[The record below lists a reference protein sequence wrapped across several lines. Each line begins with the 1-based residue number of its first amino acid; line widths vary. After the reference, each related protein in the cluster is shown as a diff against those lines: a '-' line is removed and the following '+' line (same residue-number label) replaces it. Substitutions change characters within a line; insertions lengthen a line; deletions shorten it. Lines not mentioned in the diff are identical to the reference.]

1 MAAAEGLPKLVSF
14 IAALLSRSRQSF
26 PCPREPP
33 SCASGHLVRAV
44 QATRRRSTII
54 EVAAKAN
61 VAFSTVSRVLN
72 GGYASAEVRARVEQA
87 ARELNYSPSPI
98 ARNLK
103 TGRQGCIGVVVESS
117 QCSWFTQVLGGIEE
131 ALADKTV
138 SALLGSL
145 NLRGSYDTTTIERWI
160 ADRRVDGL
168 IFARCT
174 RHEESLVAQAR
185 DAQLPMVF
193 IAPDENFSAGP
204 VFVARNREAARMLAE
219 HLIGLG
225 HQRFAFLGGPEKS
238 ADATERFNGLRE
250 GLAERG
256 LEMDPAHVK
265 FGDTFLER
273 GAGAYAEQWLAV
285 PRPAAPTAIMCG
297 NDMLAL
303 EFLRAVLQAG
313 VRVPEEVSV
322 VGFDG
327 VPEGGLYWPGLT
339 TAKQPSQGLGNA
351 ACRALMQ
358 MIDNPEAPEPP
369 IVDLPAEL
377 IVRESSGPAKVS
389 KPPR

>member
-1 MAAAEGLPKLVSF
+1 MSPGVPHAT
-14 IAALLSRSRQSF
+14 LL
-26 PCPREPP
+26 
-33 SCASGHLVRAV
+33 HVV
-44 QATRRRSTII
+44 QVARRRSTII

-87 ARELNYSPSPI
+87 ARELNYTPSSI

-131 ALADKTV
+131 ALAEKTV

-145 NLRGSYDTTTIERWI
+145 NLRGSYDATAIERWI

-174 RHEESLVAQAR
+174 RREEGLVMQAR
-185 DAQLPMVF
+185 EAQLPMVF
-193 IAPDENFSAGP
+193 IAPDENFESGP
-204 VFVARNREAARMLAE
+204 VFVARNREAARTLTE
-219 HLIGLG
+219 HLINLG
-225 HQRFAFLGGPEKS
+225 HRRFAFLGGPDKS
-238 ADATERFNGLRE
+238 ADAIERLGGLRDA
-250 GLAERG
+250 LAARE
-256 LEMDPAHVK
+256 LELEAENVR
-265 FGDTFLER
+265 FGETFPQQ
-273 GAGAYAEQWLAV
+273 GATAYGEQWQAK
-285 PRPAAPTAIMCG
+285 PRASAPTAVMCG
-297 NDMLAL
+297 NDTLAI
-303 EFLRAVLQAG
+303 EFLRAVLQHG

-327 VPEGGLYWPGLT
+327 VPEGALYWPGLT
-339 TAKQPSQGLGNA
+339 TAKQPSQALGHA

-358 MIDNPEAPEPP
+358 IIDTPEAASPVR
-369 IVDLPAEL
+369 VDLPAEL
-377 IVRESSGPAKVS
+377 IVRESSGPAK
-389 KPPR
+389 KR

>member
-1 MAAAEGLPKLVSF
+1 
-14 IAALLSRSRQSF
+14 
-26 PCPREPP
+26 
-33 SCASGHLVRAV
+33 V

-54 EVAAKAN
+54 EVAARAN

-72 GGYASAEVRARVEQA
+72 GGYASPEVRARVEQA
-87 ARELNYSPSPI
+87 ARELNYTPSPI

-145 NLRGSYDTTTIERWI
+145 NLRGSYDASTIERWI

-174 RHEESLVAQAR
+174 RHEESLVSQAR
-185 DAQLPMVF
+185 EAQIPMVF

-204 VFVARNREAARMLAE
+204 VFVARNRQAARTLTE
-219 HLIGLG
+219 HLMELG

-238 ADATERFNGLRE
+238 VDAIERLGGLRE
-250 GLAERG
+250 ALAERG
-256 LEMDPAHVK
+256 LEIEPAHVQ
-265 FGDTFLER
+265 FGDTFPRR
-273 GAGAYAEQWLAV
+273 GAAAYADEWLAQ
-285 PRPAAPTAIMCG
+285 PRAAAPTAVMCG
-297 NDMLAL
+297 NDTLAI
-303 EFLRAVLQAG
+303 EFLRVVLQRG
-313 VRVPEEVSV
+313 VRVPDEVSV

-327 VPEGGLYWPGLT
+327 VPEGALYWPGLT
-339 TAKQPSQGLGNA
+339 TAKQPSQALGNA

-358 MIDNPEAPEPP
+358 MIDSPESAGPER
-369 IVDLPAEL
+369 VDLPAEL
-377 IVRESSGPAKVS
+377 IVRESSGPARTAKR
-389 KPPR
+389 K

>member
-1 MAAAEGLPKLVSF
+1 MCYRTP
-14 IAALLSRSRQSF
+14 
-26 PCPREPP
+26 
-33 SCASGHLVRAV
+33 VRVV
-44 QATRRRSTII
+44 QAARRRSTII

-72 GGYASAEVRARVEQA
+72 GGYASPEVRARVEQA

-131 ALADKTV
+131 ALADKPV

-145 NLRGSYDTTTIERWI
+145 NLRGSYDASTIERWI

-174 RHEESLVAQAR
+174 RHEETLVKQAR

-204 VFVARNREAARMLAE
+204 MFVARNREAARMLAE

-225 HQRFAFLGGPEKS
+225 HRRFAFVGGPEKS
-238 ADATERFNGLRE
+238 ADAVERLNGLRE
-250 GLAERG
+250 GLATQDLDIE
-256 LEMDPAHVK
+256 PAHIL
-265 FGDTFLER
+265 FGETFPRR
-273 GAGAYAEQWLAV
+273 GPAAYAEQWLGL
-285 PRPAAPTAIMCG
+285 PRAEAPTAVMCG
-297 NDMLAL
+297 NDTLAI
-303 EFLRAVLQAG
+303 EFLRVILQHG

-327 VPEGGLYWPGLT
+327 VPEGALYWPGLT
-339 TAKQPSQGLGNA
+339 TAKQPSQALGSA
-351 ACRALMQ
+351 AADALMQ
-358 MIDNPEAPEPP
+358 MIENPEAASPDR
-369 IVDLPAEL
+369 VDLPAEL
-377 IVRESSGPAKVS
+377 IVRESSGPAKPS
-389 KPPR
+389 KRQR

>member
-1 MAAAEGLPKLVSF
+1 MSPGSRRAT
-14 IAALLSRSRQSF
+14 LLD
-26 PCPREPP
+26 
-33 SCASGHLVRAV
+33 VV
-44 QATRRRSTII
+44 QAARRRSTII

-72 GGYASAEVRARVEQA
+72 GGYASPEVRARVELA

-145 NLRGSYDTTTIERWI
+145 NLRGSYDATTIERWI

-174 RHEESLVAQAR
+174 RREEGLVTQAR
-185 DAQLPMVF
+185 EAQIPMVF
-193 IAPDENFSAGP
+193 VAPDENFAAGP
-204 VFVARNREAARMLAE
+204 VFVARNREAAHELTD
-219 HLIGLG
+219 HLINLG
-225 HQRFAFLGGPEKS
+225 HRRFAFLGGPDKS
-238 ADATERFNGLRE
+238 VDALERLGGMRDA
-250 GLAERG
+250 LAAHTLA
-256 LEMDPAHVK
+256 LEAEHVQ
-265 FGDTFLER
+265 FGDTFPQQ
-273 GAGAYAEQWLAV
+273 GAIACAAHWDAM
-285 PRPAAPTAIMCG
+285 PRASAPTAVMCG
-297 NDMLAL
+297 NDTLAM
-303 EFLRAVLQAG
+303 EFLRAILQRG
-313 VRVPEEVSV
+313 IRVPDELSV

-327 VPEGGLYWPGLT
+327 VPEGALYWPGLT
-339 TAKQPSQGLGNA
+339 TAKQPSQALGNA

-358 MIDNPEAPEPP
+358 IITNPEGASPER
-369 IVDLPAEL
+369 VDLPAEL
-377 IVRESSGPAKVS
+377 IVRESSGPAKAA
-389 KPPR
+389 KKG